1 MLNILNVIFW
11 FQEQS
16 SVQFGGI
23 TSNQEDSSYNPPHGG
38 AAREGKKAWVVGKLL
53 VLVLVGTS
61 STGTSGGK
69 VTVLSGVERGRW
81 EALELSAMSK
91 KFSSPIT
98 TSSMWKSCHRQ

>member
-23 TSNQEDSSYNPPHGG
+23 TSNQEDGSYNPPHGQ
-38 AAREGKKAWVVGKLL
+38 EGKKAWVVGKLL
-53 VLVLVGTS
+53 VLVLVGSSSTGTS
-61 STGTSGGK
+61 YWLPVTSTGTSGGK

-81 EALELSAMSK
+81 EALELSAMSS
-91 KFSSPIT
+91 F
-98 TSSMWKSCHRQ
+98 HQQ

>member
-11 FQEQS
+11 FQERF

-23 TSNQEDSSYNPPHGG
+23 TSNQEDGSYKPPHGQ
-38 AAREGKKAWVVGKLL
+38 EGKKAWVVRKLL

-61 STGTSGGK
+61 GTGTGTSGGK

-81 EALELSAMSK
+81 EALELSAMSS
-91 KFSSPIT
+91 F
-98 TSSMWKSCHRQ
+98 HQQ